1 MHPHRITV
9 VLGETHRPDAQQE
22 MKAYFTAR

>member
-9 VLGETHRPDAQQE
+9 VPSEKHRPDTQQE

>member
-1 MHPHRITV
+1 MHPHRMTV